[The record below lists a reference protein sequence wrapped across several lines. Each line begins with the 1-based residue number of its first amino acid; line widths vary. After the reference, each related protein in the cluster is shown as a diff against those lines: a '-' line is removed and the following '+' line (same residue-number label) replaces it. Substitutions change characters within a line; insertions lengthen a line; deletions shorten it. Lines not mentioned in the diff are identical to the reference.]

1 MIAIGRVVLASVMVL
16 CWTIV
21 ASPGAFA
28 LPAGVELLKA
38 QGGDGTKRRALVIGN
53 ADYRQVPK
61 LRNSEA
67 DANAVARLAQR
78 LGFDTLLAR
87 NLDRR
92 GMNETVNDFLQT
104 IEGGTEVVIYFAGHG
119 VEVQGSNYLLPT
131 DIPALNPEQERLLR
145 TEGINLTQLMQDV
158 ESRSARMAL
167 VILDACRENPFPK
180 VGTRSVGNTRGGL
193 GRVDPPQGSFVIF
206 AAGAGELAID
216 NLGPQDRDPNGLFT
230 RRLLTLMNEE
240 GLELRSLVRRL
251 RDDVS
256 EAAQA
261 LAGRSQVPS
270 YYDGMRGEFY
280 FRRPRAG
287 AETAQTACD
296 KAVDPVAD
304 RTAIRKADQ
313 DEAVRACTVAVESH
327 PNEPRF
333 RRLLQ
338 AAQDQRAYSRAVDS
352 KDRGLSVAYLDF
364 FPNGRFIED
373 VKQHLAALAPVPA
386 PAPAP
391 APAVVA
397 PVPAPAPGPVARAW
411 AGKDCPQCPDMVS
424 IPLGSFVMGVPAGE
438 VERERV
444 DVQERDEESPQRAVT
459 ISNRFSMGRYEVT
472 RGQYAAFVAAT
483 GRANASCKGFDSAG
497 KLTDRANLSW
507 LNPGFPQTDSDP
519 VVCVSWED
527 ATAYA
532 EWLSRT
538 TGKTYR
544 LPSEAEWEY
553 AARAGTGT
561 ARYWGDG
568 RNDACRFGNVADRT
582 LVQRL
587 NRKSDPEFNFECTDN
602 FAYTAPVGKF
612 QPNRFG
618 LYDMLGN
625 ADEWVEDCWKE
636 NYLGASSTQD
646 ALQFSG
652 NCSERI
658 SRGGAWVVIPK
669 YVRAAFRISGP
680 ASYRGHATGF
690 RVARS
695 D

>member
-1 MIAIGRVVLASVMVL
+1 MIAMGKVVLASVLAL
-16 CWTIV
+16 CWTIA
-21 ASPGAFA
+21 ASSGAFA
-28 LPAGVELLKA
+28 LPSGVELLKA

-53 ADYRQVPK
+53 ADYRLVPK

-67 DANAVARLAQR
+67 DANAVARMAQR

-92 GMNETVNDFLQT
+92 GMNETVNEFLQSV
-104 IEGGTEVVIYFAGHG
+104 EGGTEVMIYFAGHG

-145 TEGINLTQLMQDV
+145 TEGVNLTQLMQDV
-158 ESRSARMAL
+158 ESRSARVAL

-180 VGTRSVGNTRGGL
+180 VGTRSAGNTRGGL

-240 GLELRSLVRRL
+240 GLELRNLVRRL
-251 RDDVS
+251 RNDVS

-280 FRRPRAG
+280 FRPPRAG
-287 AETAQTACD
+287 ADAPRTACD
-296 KAVDPVAD
+296 RAVDPVAD
-304 RTAIRKADQ
+304 RAAVAKADL

-327 PNEPRF
+327 PDEPRF

-338 AAQDQRAYSRAVDS
+338 AAQDQRAYTRAVGS
-352 KDRGLSVAYLDF
+352 KDRGLSLAYLDF

-373 VKQHLAALAPVPA
+373 VRQHLASLAPVPA
-386 PAPAP
+386 PSPSPTPMPAP
-391 APAVVA
+391 S
-397 PVPAPAPGPVARAW
+397 PAPQQAWVA
-411 AGKDCPQCPDMVS
+411 KDCPQCPEMVS
-424 IPLGSFVMGVPAGE
+424 IPLGAFVMGASPGE
-438 VERERV
+438 EEREKV
-444 DVQERDEESPQRAVT
+444 PSSWLGKASPQRAVT
-459 ISNRFSMGRYEVT
+459 ISDRFSLGRYEVT

-483 GRANASCKGFDSAG
+483 GHTTFSNCPVSAQ
-497 KLTDRANLSW
+497 S
-507 LNPGFPQTDSDP
+507 DSDP
-519 VVCVSWED
+519 VACVSWTD
-527 ATAYA
+527 ATAYV

-538 TGKTYR
+538 TSKTYR

-568 RNDACRFGNVADRT
+568 RNEACRFANVADRT
-582 LVQRL
+582 AAQKL
-587 NRKSDPEFNFECTDN
+587 NRQQNNAAEVFQCADN
-602 FAYTAPVGKF
+602 FIYTAPVGKF
-612 QPNRFG
+612 QPNGFG
-618 LYDMLGN
+618 LHDMLGN
-625 ADEWVEDCWKE
+625 VAEWVEDCW
-636 NYLGASSTQD
+636 NNDHRGASPGQYARLGGD
-646 ALQFSG
+646 CNVRVL
-652 NCSERI
+652 
-658 SRGGAWVVIPK
+658 RGAGWNSYPSF
-669 YVRAAFRISGP
+669 VRAAARDGDV
-680 ASYRGHATGF
+680 ASDRVNAVGF
-690 RVARS
+690 RVART